1 MSNTKQLTGA
11 VVFFALIAVID
22 NFLVVESDPKLENMA
37 SIDAGVFKMG
47 SETGL
52 ADERPVH
59 EVSLEAFWIDKF
71 EVSNRDFAKFIEAT
85 GHITQPEKGEGG
97 LVFASPN
104 ESLAISLN
112 PEKWWNLIASANWR
126 HPNGSDGEL
135 AQINN
140 ENHPV
145 VQVSFDEA
153 LAYCNWLGKDLPTE
167 AQFEFAAIG
176 GREGEIYT
184 WGSQPLHLSEAVTNF
199 WQGAENDEIA
209 NEGYTGTAPVGSYPP
224 NAHQLYDISGNVWE
238 WESDW
243 YHPNYYAI
251 SEREDPRGI
260 EPDKI
265 VEGNSAAPAMR
276 SIRGGSF
283 LCSDEHCS
291 GFRVSARMPVAP
303 TSSSNHTGFRC
314 VKNSKNSKY

>member
-11 VVFFALIAVID
+11 VVFLALIAVIN

-112 PEKWWNLIASANWR
+112 PEKW
-126 HPNGSDGEL
+126 
-135 AQINN
+135 
-140 ENHPV
+140 
-145 VQVSFDEA
+145 
-153 LAYCNWLGKDLPTE
+153 
-167 AQFEFAAIG
+167 
-176 GREGEIYT
+176 
-184 WGSQPLHLSEAVTNF
+184 
-199 WQGAENDEIA
+199 
-209 NEGYTGTAPVGSYPP
+209 
-224 NAHQLYDISGNVWE
+224 
-238 WESDW
+238 
-243 YHPNYYAI
+243 
-251 SEREDPRGI
+251 
-260 EPDKI
+260 
-265 VEGNSAAPAMR
+265 
-276 SIRGGSF
+276 
-283 LCSDEHCS
+283 
-291 GFRVSARMPVAP
+291 
-303 TSSSNHTGFRC
+303 
-314 VKNSKNSKY
+314 